1 MKTVLVLNMGMK
13 SIRSFIFREDGR
25 KLAGAAMPLTSA
37 INDKRVEQDASEWWE
52 KALQVMGKS
61 IREAGIKTLD
71 AITVT
76 ASASCLVCLDKEGE
90 PLAPVMMVSDK
101 RAQGEAEEISRLT
114 EFAEVRDKT
123 GLVMSSSLLLP
134 KILWV
139 KHHAEE
145 VFKQTVYFLTPNAYL
160 LYRLCGRPVTDC
172 LDAEKFHYSQAG
184 GKYPEKLLRILGIS
198 LDFLPQVAEIGTS
211 VGVLPEKMKSTFA
224 LKGVTEVVASSY
236 DAICSFFGSG
246 AADEGEASDVS
257 GTVTVFRTMSYK
269 HICNKGE
276 AKVYESLYRP
286 EDARIV
292 GGSNNLGG
300 GLIEWAKQ
308 CYYQNEPYPYEVM
321 EKEAAETAIGANG
334 LIFLPYL
341 LGERT
346 PIWNDDAR
354 GVFFGLERM
363 HTRKDMTRAV
373 FESAGFIDLDMKAA
387 IEETGIKIK
396 QVRLSGGLARLNL
409 ISQLKA
415 DILGLDTL
423 VLSEFETTSTG
434 AAMLAFIG
442 LGVFSGVKEAAKSFV
457 KVRMIIKPDMENH
470 AKYLH
475 IYRLFKST
483 YEVLRPQYKKRLQ
496 MLEEI
501 RTDREVCIENL

>member
-13 SIRSFIFREDGR
+13 SIRSFIFSADGR
-25 KLAGAAMPLTSA
+25 KLSQSSLPLASA

-52 KALQVMGKS
+52 KALVVMDRS
-61 IREAGIKTLD
+61 LREARLKQLD

-76 ASASCLVCLDKEGE
+76 ASASCLVCLGEDGE
-90 PLAPVMMVSDK
+90 PLAPAMMVSDK
-101 RAQGEAEEISRLT
+101 RARAEAREISGLP
-114 EFAEVRDKT
+114 EFAEVREKT
-123 GLVMSSSLLLP
+123 GLAMSSSLLLP
-134 KILWV
+134 KIVWV
-139 KHHAEE
+139 KRHAPE
-145 VFKQTVYFLTPNAYL
+145 VFRQTAYFLTPNAYL
-160 LYRLCGRPVTDC
+160 LYRLSGQPVTDC
-172 LDAEKFHYSQAG
+172 LDA
-184 GKYPEKLLRILGIS
+184 GKYHYDPAGRSYPAKLLKILGIS
-198 LDFLPQVAEIGTS
+198 PHALPRVVDIGDCAGALQEDTKRKI
-211 VGVLPEKMKSTFA
+211 VLRGGTD
-224 LKGVTEVVASSY
+224 VIVSSY

-246 AADEGEASDVS
+246 VAEEGEASDVS
-257 GTVTVFRTMSYK
+257 GTVTVFRTISYQSDIK
-269 HICNKGE
+269 GGE
-276 AKVYESLYRP
+276 AKVYASPYGP
-286 EDARIV
+286 EKACII

-321 EKEAAETAIGANG
+321 EKEAGETALGANG

-341 LGERT
+341 LGERA
-346 PIWNDDAR
+346 PIWNDEAR

-387 IEETGIKIK
+387 IEERGIRIK
-396 QVRLSGGLARLNL
+396 SVRLSGGLARLNL

-415 DILGLDTL
+415 DILGLDVL
-423 VLSEFETTSTG
+423 VLSEFETTSIG
-434 AAMLAFIG
+434 AAMLAFMG
-442 LGVFSGVKEAAKSFV
+442 TGAFKNVREAAQSFV

-475 IYRLFKST
+475 VYNLFKST
-483 YEVLRPQYKKRLQ
+483 YEILKPQYKKRLE

-501 RTDREVCIENL
+501 RTDREICIENL